1 MKPGELR
8 ITAPDAATL
17 QDEIIQALNKAGF
30 QAGKDYNIHLINR
43 DDGEP
48 DMKEETR
55 HYYLDEMAKLNND
68 LTNMQRQLA
77 KANAELAKLVEI
89 RNRFVGMAAHDLRN
103 PLGVIKN
110 FADFLILDM
119 KDCASEDQM
128 DILNT
133 IRSTAIFMQ
142 RLIEGILDL
151 SSMQSGKVT
160 LKKTESEL
168 NEVFQGIVKLN
179 RTLAA
184 THGITIDYHGISEKR
199 VIAVDLVKIRQVVN
213 NLLSNAIKFSP
224 DDSTIT
230 CSLELRDGFCL
241 FCVKD
246 EGIGVSEEHQKVIF
260 EPFRSVSEHSRR
272 EKSVGLGLS
281 IAKNI
286 VEAHGGKLTVQSEEG
301 KGAVFC
307 LSLPL

>member
-128 DILNT
+128 DIMNT

-184 THGITIDYHGISEKR
+184 THGITIDYQGISEKR

-272 EKSVGLGLS
+272 EKSAGLGLS

>member
-128 DILNT
+128 DIINT

-184 THGITIDYHGISEKR
+184 THGITIDYQGISEKR

>member
-1 MKPGELR
+1 MKPGELH
-8 ITAPDAATL
+8 IAATDAGML
-17 QDEIIQALNKAGF
+17 QDLIISSLNKAGL
-30 QAGKDYNIHLINR
+30 QAGKEYNIHLVNR
-43 DDGEP
+43 EDAEP
-48 DMKEETR
+48 SLKEETH

-77 KANAELAKLVEI
+77 KANAELANLVEI
-89 RNRFVGMAAHDLRN
+89 RNRFVGIAAHDLRN

-119 KDCASEDQM
+119 KDRASEDQM

-142 RLIEGILDL
+142 RLVEGILDL
-151 SSMQSGKVT
+151 SAMQSGKVM
-160 LKKTESEL
+160 LKKTETEL

-179 RTLAA
+179 KTLAA
-184 THGITIDYHGISEKR
+184 THGITIQYEGISEKR

-224 DDSTIT
+224 DDTTIT
-230 CSLELRDGFCL
+230 CSLELMDDHCL
-241 FCVKD
+241 FCVQD
-246 EGIGVSEEHQKVIF
+246 EGIGISRENQKMIF
-260 EPFRSVSEHSRR
+260 DPFKSVSDHSRR

-286 VEAHGGKLTVQSEEG
+286 VEAHGRKLSVESEEG
-301 KGAVFC
+301 KGARFC

>member
-128 DILNT
+128 DIMNT

-184 THGITIDYHGISEKR
+184 THGITIDYQGISEKR

>member
-1 MKPGELR
+1 MKPGELH
-8 ITAPDAATL
+8 ITAHDVGML
-17 QDEIIQALNKAGF
+17 QDVIIHSLNKAGL
-30 QAGKDYNIHLINR
+30 QAGKDYNIHLANP

-48 DMKEETR
+48 DMKEESH

-77 KANAELAKLVEI
+77 KANAELASLVEI

-110 FADFLILDM
+110 FADFLTIDM
-119 KDCASEDQM
+119 KDSASEDQM

-142 RLIEGILDL
+142 RLVEEILDL
-151 SSMQSGKVT
+151 SAMQSGKVT
-160 LKKTESEL
+160 LKKTETEL

-179 RTLAA
+179 QTLAT
-184 THGITIDYHGISEKR
+184 THGITIRYQGISEKR

-224 DDSTIT
+224 DDSTIS
-230 CSLELRDGFCL
+230 CSLELRDDHCL

-246 EGIGVSEEHQKVIF
+246 EGIGISRDNQKIIF
-260 EPFRSVSEHSRR
+260 EPFKSVSDHNRR

-286 VEAHGGKLTVQSEEG
+286 VEAHGGKLTVESEEG
-301 KGAVFC
+301 KGSKFC